1 MVEFN
6 ESQSVMPNLPQ
17 TEPQLTID
25 TCTHVLPETFA
36 VNRERIS
43 RADRTFRGLFAD
55 PKAKFAQTPDLIAS
69 MDEAGVDVS
78 VCAGFGWTDPE
89 VARESN
95 DYNLE
100 AARLHPDR
108 LIAFCS
114 VNPLWGEDAV
124 TEVRRCHEAGAKGIG
139 ELHPDTQG
147 IIDADLAALAPVLDT
162 AKELGMPTL
171 IHASEP
177 VGHGYPGKGSVT
189 PELLMALV
197 NAFPNNTFIFSHFG
211 GGLPF
216 YGLMPEVR
224 SALKNVYFDSAAFPF
239 LYRPEVFDVTAR
251 AIGAEKILF
260 ASDFPL
266 VHQKRALNEFW
277 QSGLSTDD
285 SLLVR
290 GANAANLLNL

>member
-1 MVEFN
+1 
-6 ESQSVMPNLPQ
+6 
-17 TEPQLTID
+17 
-25 TCTHVLPETFA
+25 
-36 VNRERIS
+36 
-43 RADRTFRGLFAD
+43 
-55 PKAKFAQTPDLIAS
+55 
-69 MDEAGVDVS
+69 
-78 VCAGFGWTDPE
+78 
-89 VARESN
+89 
-95 DYNLE
+95 
-100 AARLHPDR
+100 
-108 LIAFCS
+108 
-114 VNPLWGEDAV
+114 
-124 TEVRRCHEAGAKGIG
+124 
-139 ELHPDTQG
+139 
-147 IIDADLAALAPVLDT
+147 
-162 AKELGMPTL
+162 
-171 IHASEP
+171 
-177 VGHGYPGKGSVT
+177 
-189 PELLMALV
+189 MALV

-266 VHQKRALNEFW
+266 VHQKRALNEFG